1 MSKSN
6 TKAKATPLEMTAPGA
21 TRQIDVTVSKQATDS
36 MRELGG
42 SEWALWNDTL
52 LQRTMMACPQ
62 YASPDGM
69 ALDNYNAGVAGLA
82 LRAFAPR
89 DEVESMLA
97 SAAVAMH
104 AATMECSRRAMLPQ
118 QPSDAAS
125 RLRRDAANSARTLIE
140 LSEAIQRR
148 RGKGTRQTVRVERV
162 IVNEGAQAIVGA
174 VTTGTPLPASP
185 PAPAAIGQGV
195 PPMATFDARPIA
207 AGEGEG
213 EGEGERHAGSDG

>member
-1 MSKSN
+1 MSKGN
-6 TKAKATPLEMTAPGA
+6 TKAKAASIDMTAPGA
-21 TRQIDVTVSKQATDS
+21 TRHIEVTVSKQTTDS
-36 MRELGG
+36 MREIGG

-52 LQRTMMACPQ
+52 LQRTMLACPQ
-62 YASPDGM
+62 YAGPDGM

-104 AATMECSRRAMLPQ
+104 ASVMECSRRAMLPQ
-118 QPSDAAS
+118 QPSDAGS

-140 LSEAIQRR
+140 LTEAIQRR

-162 IVNEGAQAIVGA
+162 IVNEGGQALVAGA
-174 VTTGTPLPASP
+174 VTTTAPLPASP
-185 PAPAAIGQGV
+185 PAPAAIGQGAA
-195 PPMATFDARPIA
+195 PMAMFDAEPVA
-207 AGEGEG
+207 VGAGAGEGE
-213 EGEGERHAGSDG
+213 RDAGSDG